1 MLRAFIED
9 NGSAEYDK
17 SMQKLEC
24 RSEIMCSCKPSIL
37 VVDDDPF
44 NLQIE
49 EYLLENELKKH
60 MSEVTVKKILHTAID
75 GDIAVDLI

>member
-1 MLRAFIED
+1 
-9 NGSAEYDK
+9 
-17 SMQKLEC
+17 
-24 RSEIMCSCKPSIL
+24 MCSCKPSIL